1 MDNDKPIN
9 GTLFFISNSI
19 LSQHFMLLFICW
31 LSLKK
36 HNLHGFLGNIFDGDH
51 TFIVFHFAHSYGEL
65 ISSFR
70 CSSAWNCHN
79 CNHQQRKSKNILHI
93 INVFWFYGIEYC
105 TWQNL
110 SIPPNNSLFDCDTN
124 SLRCAHRG
132 IRQSRVAGCRV
143 RPPPYGAVIPYCYA
157 WWTRWTARTE
167 TILWCLGH
175 SYTTATTPR
184 ERPLRS
190 RTV

>member
-36 HNLHGFLGNIFDGDH
+36 HNLHGFLGNVFDGDH

-70 CSSAWNCHN
+70 CSSAISQCIIFDNRHKTIGLNVIQTALVVFVNNVITLNRCSLYAVKLSHTWAWNCHN

-93 INVFWFYGIEYC
+93 INVLWFYGIEYC

-110 SIPPNNSLFDCDTN
+110 SIPPNNSLFDCDTK

-132 IRQSRVAGCRV
+132 IR
-143 RPPPYGAVIPYCYA
+143 
-157 WWTRWTARTE
+157 T
-167 TILWCLGH
+167 
-175 SYTTATTPR
+175 
-184 ERPLRS
+184 
-190 RTV
+190 

>member
-19 LSQHFMLLFICW
+19 LSQHFML
-31 LSLKK
+31 
-36 HNLHGFLGNIFDGDH
+36 N
-51 TFIVFHFAHSYGEL
+51 
-65 ISSFR
+65 R
-70 CSSAWNCHN
+70 CSLYAVKLSHTWAWNCHN

-143 RPPPYGAVIPYCYA
+143 RPPPYGAVVPYCYA
-157 WWTRWTARTE
+157 TELSAQLYNRDDSTGKATTFKNSIKHDKRTPR
-167 TILWCLGH
+167 
-175 SYTTATTPR
+175 YTTNLK
-184 ERPLRS
+184 EIIK
-190 RTV
+190 VK